1 MAYYCYLMECANGAF
16 YTGWTVDP
24 TRRLKQHNAG
34 RGARYTRLYGPVKLV
49 YVEAVPDRSAALKRE
64 AEIKRLGHA
73 GKQKLIAYSEA
84 NLAAEFGIDRT
95 KHQINECGAN

>member
-24 TRRLKQHNAG
+24 ARRLRQHNAG
-34 RGARYTRLYGPVKLV
+34 QGAHYTRLYGPVKLV

-73 GKQKLIAYSEA
+73 GKLKLIAYSET
-84 NLAAEFGIDRT
+84 NLAAEFGADLT
-95 KHQINECGAN
+95 ESEINGCVAN